1 MKCMA
6 TYVGAVLLISTAG
19 YLWLF
24 IWAVNY
30 HGPAH
35 IHVNHMTKSPL
46 PTKYPRLVNSVN
58 RTFIHSP
65 VPLTGL
71 PVNVSS
77 LAIAS
82 PEQEIKVFNECEQYL
97 SNKTENK
104 SAKYVISQSPANY
117 QCDIL
122 ALCHRE
128 DSRLE
133 DENTDNTSIR
143 ICPCFPP
150 ELGKS

>member
-1 MKCMA
+1 MPGLSVKCTA

-24 IWAVNY
+24 DWVVSY

-35 IHVNHMTKSPL
+35 IHGNHMTTSPL
-46 PTKYPRLVNSVN
+46 PPKTK
-58 RTFIHSP
+58 P

-82 PEQEIKVFNECEQYL
+82 PEQEIKVFNECQQYL

-104 SAKYVISQSPANY
+104 PEKYIISRSPANY

-122 ALCHRE
+122 ASCHKE

-133 DENTDNTSIR
+133 VKNTDNTSIR

-150 ELGKS
+150 ALGES